1 MTEAYNDTLIA
12 DTMEPLQ
19 SNTYTIYFNDALT
32 EVARFIEQGK
42 YSRFFVLT
50 DENTAAHCL
59 PLLREKLGD
68 DADFDLIEI
77 NAGEESKDID
87 FCIGVWKMLIDFGA
101 DRKSLLINLGG
112 GVVSDLG
119 GFAASTFKRGIDF
132 VHVPTTLLSQVDA
145 SVGGKTGI
153 DIDSIKNIIGTF
165 TQPKAVF
172 IEYEFLKTLPARQ
185 ILSGT
190 AEMLK
195 HGLICDSEYWNFLK
209 ESDLSQPT
217 AEMVYRSVAIK
228 NKVVIE
234 DPHERNIRK
243 SLNFGH
249 TIGHAVET
257 YSLINDEDSLSH
269 GEAIAIGMICEAY
282 LSYKK
287 TGLSLDELNEI
298 TDVLMELYPF
308 YELRDEMNDELLE
321 IMKKDKKN
329 MGGNINCTLLSSIG
343 QFNIDNVCTADEL
356 IESLQFYA
364 SLN

>member
-1 MTEAYNDTLIA
+1 MDTI
-12 DTMEPLQ
+12 Q
-19 SNTYTIYFNDALT
+19 SIGYPIYFSDSLT
-32 EVARFIEQGK
+32 QLANFIKQGK
-42 YSRFFVLT
+42 YSRFFILT
-50 DENTAAHCL
+50 DENTSAHCL
-59 PLLREKLGD
+59 PLLKEKLGD
-68 DADFDLIEI
+68 NEDDYDLIEI

-101 DRKSLLINLGG
+101 DRKSLLVNLGG

-172 IEYEFLKTLPARQ
+172 IEYDFLKTLPERQ
-185 ILSGT
+185 ILSGL

-195 HGLICDSEYWNFLK
+195 HGLICDAAYWNQLK
-209 ESDLSQPT
+209 VSDLKKPA
-217 AEMVYRSVAIK
+217 AELIYRSIEIK

-234 DPHERNIRK
+234 DPKEMGIRK

-249 TIGHAVET
+249 TVGHAVET
-257 YSLINDEDSLSH
+257 YSLLNDANKALSH

-282 LSYKK
+282 LSHKK
-287 TGLSLDELNEI
+287 IGLSDDSLTEIVNVINKLYPRYNIPESIFDELY
-298 TDVLMELYPF
+298 TYMQ
-308 YELRDEMNDELLE
+308 
-321 IMKKDKKN
+321 KDKKN
-329 MGGNINCTLLSSIG
+329 EDGKINCTFLQEIG
-343 QFNIDNVCTADEL
+343 QYSIDNICTKDEL
-356 IESLQFYA
+356 YESLRYYT
-364 SLN
+364 SL